1 MHVQEPLLLPLLL
14 LLLLLLLPAAV
25 VVAAAAVV
33 AVAVNL
39 AASVESR
46 GADVNA
52 RSLLHNKTYFDL
64 YFYLY

>member
-14 LLLLLLLPAAV
+14 LLLFLLPAAV

-52 RSLLHNKTYFDL
+52 RSLLHYKTYFDL
-64 YFYLY
+64 SFYLYR